1 MRTSRR
7 RSNNGC
13 HFFAW
18 GHCAGGLA
26 FAFWIMVLLMQASCG
41 GGDDASSFSPEMSD
55 RLRVSLERSVQEF
68 ATPGAVMAVRS
79 PEGSVWIGS
88 SGCAEYDRLDQPG
101 EAVCFRAMTPDLSF
115 RIASVTKTFTATI
128 ILQLVDEGKLALDDT
143 VDAVI
148 NRWFSPG
155 YLDFAIPYAN
165 VMTLGNILEMRS
177 GMVDYGVTRAFI
189 EQVQRDPLA
198 YLSPRDIL
206 RMSAESDD
214 PAPYPPNTRLE
225 YCNANFILQGII
237 IEQVTGKPYAQEVQ
251 RRLLAPLLLSDSFV
265 AEALEMPLPF
275 AHGYKL
281 DGGVVRDGSEMLSPS
296 WSWAAGGMVSKV
308 RDVLT
313 WVTALNNGT
322 FLTPETQAARMD
334 MKAGVIETWPV
345 RYGLGIYEDD
355 GATGHYGDYAGYY
368 TAYAMR
374 YGGYDF
380 AVLANGDLQ
389 EGKEPG
395 RHPARSIFR
404 NAIRDMGI

>member
-1 MRTSRR
+1 MRLSRR
-7 RSNNGC
+7 RSNSGC
-13 HFFAW
+13 YSYAW
-18 GHCAGGLA
+18 GQSARGLA
-26 FAFWIMVLLMQASCG
+26 LAFWVMVLLMQASCG
-41 GGDDASSFSPEMSD
+41 GGDDASSFNSEMSD
-55 RLRVSLERSVQEF
+55 QLRVSLERSVQEV

-79 PEGSVWIGS
+79 PEGAVWIGS
-88 SGCAEYDRLDQPG
+88 SGCAEYDRLGQSG
-101 EAVCFRAMTPDLSF
+101 EAVCIRTMTPDLSF

-128 ILQLVDEGKLALDDT
+128 ILQLVDEGKLDLDDT
-143 VDAVI
+143 VAAVMA
-148 NRWFSPG
+148 RWFSPG

-165 VMTLGNILEMRS
+165 VMTLRNILEMRS
-177 GMVDYGVTRAFI
+177 GMVDYGATNAFI
-189 EQVQRDPLA
+189 KQVQRDPLA

-206 RMSAESDD
+206 RMSAQSDD
-214 PAPYPPNTRLE
+214 PAPSPPNTRLE
-225 YCNANFILQGII
+225 YCNTNFILQGII
-237 IEQVTGKPYAQEVQ
+237 IEQVTGTPYVEEVR
-251 RRLLAPLLLSDSFV
+251 RRLLAPLRLSDSFV
-265 AEALEMPLPF
+265 AEAVAMPVPF

-281 DGGVVRDGSEMLSPS
+281 DEGVVWDGSEVLSPS

-313 WVTALNNGT
+313 WVTALNDGI
-322 FLTPETQAARMD
+322 FLTPATQAARMD
-334 MKAGVIETWPV
+334 MKAGLIETWPV

-355 GATGHYGDYAGYY
+355 GATGHYGDYSGYY

-380 AVLANGDLQ
+380 AVLANGDLL